1 MKDAAHK
8 KKIMRFTKKMK
19 SKVMH
24 GQYIIS
30 KVRQLISE
38 EGAFLWLSKGDLKT
52 ET

>member
-1 MKDAAHK
+1 MKDAPHK
-8 KKIMRFTKKMK
+8 KQIMRFMKKKKMK

-38 EGAFLWLSKGDLKT
+38 EGMFL
-52 ET
+52 